1 MYRYRELAGDKIFRC
16 KRCGTR
22 KRVKYVPVSDLCR
35 RCALEEVRLRYHNI
49 PIELADNL
57 IVTEEVAKRIR
68 KRAHR
73 EIPLS
78 KSERIGDA
86 LFYWSIPVIFS
97 AAYFVANAISEK
109 AVFLYWVPPACFAWL
124 ILTRVID
131 RLMVKPR
138 KERFAIIE
146 RKVIEI
152 AEIRKKTIEEAL
164 RFYSSPEWIAVRKR
178 VIQEEGRICAECGK
192 IIENDADVTVDHKSP
207 RSKYREKELDRENL
221 RVLCRRCNSSKG
233 AKEFDL

>member
-1 MYRYRELAGDKIFRC
+1 
-16 KRCGTR
+16 
-22 KRVKYVPVSDLCR
+22 
-35 RCALEEVRLRYHNI
+35 
-49 PIELADNL
+49 
-57 IVTEEVAKRIR
+57 
-68 KRAHR
+68 
-73 EIPLS
+73 
-78 KSERIGDA
+78 
-86 LFYWSIPVIFS
+86 
-97 AAYFVANAISEK
+97 
-109 AVFLYWVPPACFAWL
+109 
-124 ILTRVID
+124 
-131 RLMVKPR
+131 MVKPR